1 MNQDDFEIYAQ
12 RLAATQEKFL
22 DGLCRMIDVMEGL
35 TDQLKGFREYLQSW
49 GDFLEAH
56 HNTSKALIESHQ
68 SVLKAFA
75 DSSVEISENT
85 AHVKKLISKVE
96 SYFGTEAGLDY
107 DN

>member
-1 MNQDDFEIYAQ
+1 MNPEHFEVYAQ
-12 RLAATQEKFL
+12 RLAASQEKFL
-22 DGLCRMIDVMEGL
+22 DGLSRMIDVMEGL

-56 HNTSKALIESHQ
+56 HNTSKALIDSHQ

-75 DSSVEISENT
+75 ESSVEISENT
-85 AHVKKLISKVE
+85 AHVKKLITKVE
-96 SYFGTEAGLDY
+96 SYFGSQPGLDY

>member
-1 MNQDDFEIYAQ
+1 MNQQDFEIYAQ
-12 RLAATQEKFL
+12 RLATSQERFL
-22 DGLCRMIDVMEGL
+22 DGLSRMIDVMEGL

-85 AHVKKLISKVE
+85 AHVKKLITKVE
-96 SYFGTEAGLDY
+96 SYFGTETGLDY